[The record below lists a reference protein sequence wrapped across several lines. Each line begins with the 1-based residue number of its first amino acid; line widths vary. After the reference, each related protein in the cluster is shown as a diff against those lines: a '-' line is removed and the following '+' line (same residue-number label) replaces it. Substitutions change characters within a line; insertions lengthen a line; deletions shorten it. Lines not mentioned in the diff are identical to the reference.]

1 MVDISICLACVAMIL
16 SPFIV
21 DSIHRAR
28 TARVIA
34 RTADSSSKCNN
45 ASSGPAKRCP
55 EESHGK
61 DGKQRTFPT
70 FPRHGYG
77 DLYESIHEICCTW
90 NLNVP
95 TAPKNA
101 VRPSVR

>member
-16 SPFIV
+16 TLFIV

-34 RTADSSSKCNN
+34 
-45 ASSGPAKRCP
+45 
-55 EESHGK
+55 
-61 DGKQRTFPT
+61 
-70 FPRHGYG
+70 
-77 DLYESIHEICCTW
+77 
-90 NLNVP
+90 V
-95 TAPKNA
+95 TAPKYA